1 MLRGDFSVLSHWNKK
16 RSHYSTNAFF
26 SKHKESTKEHDVHAR
41 VVARELRQQYVLPGC
56 TVVLKTLASFITDL
70 PYHLPS
76 ASVTS
81 LPALVHH
88 SLHLPAISAE
98 VFPTFVP
105 PSGSLSKIFL
115 PTLVW
120 SIPITSY
127 GHSTLFLSIYAIP
140 SDISNVAVIL
150 FGLFNDAFKSSQ
162 YTTSSGR
169 IIRE

>member
-1 MLRGDFSVLSHWNKK
+1 MLSVDFWYCLPETKTVPLQYKCFLLQAQS
-16 RSHYSTNAFF
+16 A
-26 SKHKESTKEHDVHAR
+26 KEYDVHAR
-41 VVARELRQQYVLPGC
+41 VVARALRQQYVLPSC

-88 SLHLPAISAE
+88 SLHPPAISTK

-115 PTLVW
+115 PTLVL
-120 SIPITSY
+120 SIQITSY
-127 GHSTLFLSIYAIP
+127 GHSTLFLSISAIP
-140 SDISNVAVIL
+140 SDISNVAVISL
-150 FGLFNDAFKSSQ
+150 VCLTTRSRAHNILRLPVGLSANN
-162 YTTSSGR
+162 
-169 IIRE
+169 